1 METKITIKTGGT
13 TIHKA
18 VILSK
23 VYSNFIFRLIFLLV
37 WLLGCAS
44 ILVLGS
50 AYFYHFEIRI
60 IGLSLFFLAI
70 FLLYLALRKF
80 FIAKVKRPRISLTEA
95 KTSLVADRVIN
106 LYALFSYELAAAT
119 DKIYGSKDSKNE
131 TLQNLALA
139 IISTNEI
146 NFVLFRLGLGKDDL
160 KAAISTNY
168 SSSAST
174 TALVSLALD
183 LAIAAN
189 RREISAVDIFWAFC
203 DSDPFFQTIL
213 KNLKLNAEDISN
225 VVHWH
230 NTLSDKSAENEGV
243 FNYRRF
249 KMTGGIG
256 RDWVF
261 GYTNFLRMY
270 SLDLTESIR
279 EYGLSLEVI
288 AREKEI
294 REVEQALL
302 SQANGNV
309 IVVGDAGIGK
319 RTTILGFVKNLVDG
333 NLNQVLNKRHIFQLD
348 IESLLSGAAEPGELI
363 DKVARVFGET
373 ASAGNVILYIE
384 NIDNLFS
391 GDTVGKANLSEVI
404 LPYLDSNEIHII
416 GSCDV
421 AGYNNTILPNGA
433 LAKRF
438 VKVTVREPDD
448 KSMVSVLEDTV
459 PTIEYRT
466 KAVVSYEAIK
476 AAIKAASK
484 YILNQPNPEK
494 SIGLID
500 GAVTKAVAARGAT
513 IILPADIESYIAE
526 KYDLPTGEV
535 GAKEQ
540 EILLNLEAKMHALV
554 IGQAMAV
561 DSIANA
567 LRRARAKVTDSHKP
581 IGSFLFLGP
590 TGVGKTAT
598 AKALANVYF
607 GGENKMIR
615 FDMSEYQNK
624 DDIYRLIGTRTEQG
638 NLTTAVRE
646 NPFSLLLFDEIE
658 KAEPDILNLFLQILD
673 EGILTDGEGKK
684 VSFANTI
691 IIATSNAGSELI
703 YQSIKE
709 GVEFTQI
716 AAKLTNYII
725 DQHLFRAELLN
736 RFSGVVAF
744 APLTQEEI
752 VQIAKLMIEKMKK
765 TISETQGI
773 EITVDDAAVAY
784 LSELGF
790 DPEMGA
796 RPMQR
801 VIEEKLENL
810 LAEKVLKG
818 ELKDGDKYQITLEMI
833 K

>member
-1 METKITIKTGGT
+1 MKTEIIIFPIGT

-18 VILSK
+18 VVLTK
-23 VYSNFIFRLIFLLV
+23 VFSNFILRLIFLII
-37 WLLGCAS
+37 WALGIIS
-44 ILVLGS
+44 ILVLL
-50 AYFYHFEIRI
+50 AEYFYHFDMRI
-60 IGLSLFFLAI
+60 IGQALFFLAI
-70 FLLYLALRKF
+70 FLVYLAYRKF
-80 FIAKVKRPRISLTEA
+80 FTSYVRRPRISLSDA
-95 KTSLVADRVIN
+95 KSAIDKGKTIN
-106 LYALFSYELAAAT
+106 IFALFSYDLAEAT
-119 DKIYGSKDSKNE
+119 DKMYSTKESAAD

-139 IISTNEI
+139 MLDTPEI
-146 NFVLFRLGLGKDDL
+146 NFILLRLGLSKDDMR
-160 KAAISTNY
+160 KVV
-168 SSSAST
+168 ASDYT
-174 TALVSLALD
+174 VATPTVALVSRALD
-183 LAIAAN
+183 LAILAN
-189 RREISAVDIFWAFC
+189 RSEISSVEIFWAFC
-203 DSDPFFQTIL
+203 EGEPFFQRLL
-213 KNLKLNAEDISN
+213 KNLKLSVEDIAN
-225 VVHWH
+225 VVHWQAVL
-230 NTLSDKSAENEGV
+230 TDKSMQNEGF

-270 SLDLTESIR
+270 AIDLTESIR

-288 AREKEI
+288 AREKEV
-294 REVEQALL
+294 REIEEALL

-309 IVVGDAGIGK
+309 IMVGDAGIGK
-319 RTTILGFVKNLVDG
+319 RTIILGFVKNLVDG
-333 NLNQVLNKRHIFQLD
+333 NLNPTLTKRHIFQLD
-348 IESLLSGAAEPGELI
+348 IESLLSGETDSGALTE
-363 DKVARVFGET
+363 KVGRVFSET
-373 ASAGNVILYIE
+373 ASAGNVVLYIE
-384 NIDNLFS
+384 NIDNFFS

-404 LPYLDSNEIHII
+404 LPYLDSNQIHIV
-416 GSCDV
+416 GSTDV
-421 AGYNNTILPNGA
+421 AGYNNTILSNGA

-448 KSMVSVLEDTV
+448 KAMVSVLEDTV
-459 PTIEYRT
+459 PTIEYQT
-466 KAVVSYEAIK
+466 KAIISYEAIK
-476 AAIKAASK
+476 TAITAASK

-500 GAVTKAVAARGAT
+500 GAATKAVAARGET
-513 IILPADIESYIAE
+513 IILPSDIESYISE
-526 KYDLPTGEV
+526 KYDLPTGDV
-535 GAKEQ
+535 LAKEQ
-540 EILLNLEAKMHALV
+540 EILLNLEAKMHELV
-554 IGQAMAV
+554 VGQGAAV
-561 DSIANA
+561 DSISNA
-567 LRRARAKVTDSHKP
+567 LRRARAKVTDTHKP

-598 AKALANVYF
+598 AKALATVYF
-607 GGENKMIR
+607 GGEAKMIR
-615 FDMSEYQNK
+615 YDMSEYQNK
-624 DDIYRLIGTRTEQG
+624 DDIYRLIGSKTEQG

-709 GVEFTQI
+709 GIDFSLI
-716 AAKLTNYII
+716 SAKLTSYII
-725 DQHLFRAELLN
+725 DQHLFHAELLN
-736 RFSGVVAF
+736 RFSAVIAF
-744 APLTQEEI
+744 APLSQAEI
-752 VQIAKLMIEKMKK
+752 VQIAKLMIEKLKK
-765 TISETQGI
+765 TIHETQGI
-773 EITVDDAAVAY
+773 EITVDDAAVTY

-818 ELKDGDKYQITLEMI
+818 ELKDGDQFQITLEMI

>member
-1 METKITIKTGGT
+1 MQTEITIRPAGT

-18 VILSK
+18 VVLTK
-23 VYSNFIFRLIFLLV
+23 YFSNFIFRIIFFAV
-37 WLLGCAS
+37 WLLGVCS

-50 AYFYHFEIRI
+50 SFLYHFDLRI
-60 IGLSLFFLAI
+60 IGLCLLLLAVFLV
-70 FLLYLALRKF
+70 YLAFRKF
-80 FIAKVKRPRISLTEA
+80 FIAKVRRPRISLSEA
-95 KTSLVADRVIN
+95 KKRIAEGKIVN
-106 LYALFSYELAAAT
+106 LYALFSYDFAAST
-119 DKIYGSKDSKNE
+119 EKMYGSKDAVSE
-131 TLQNLALA
+131 TMQNLALA
-139 IISTNEI
+139 VMDTREI
-146 NFVLFRLGLGKDDL
+146 NFILLRLGLGKED
-160 KAAISTNY
+160 IINIITSNYPSST
-168 SSSAST
+168 ST
-174 TALVSLALD
+174 TNLIAHALD
-183 LAIAAN
+183 LAIIAN
-189 RREISAVDIFWAFC
+189 RKEISAVDVFWAFC
-203 DSDPFFQTIL
+203 DSDAFFQGIL
-213 KNLKLNAEDISN
+213 KNLRLNADDIAN
-225 VVHWH
+225 IVHWQA
-230 NTLSDKSAENEGV
+230 TLDDKVDENEGV

-270 SLDLTESIR
+270 SMDLTESIR

-294 REVEQALL
+294 REIEEALL

-309 IVVGDAGIGK
+309 IMVGDAGIGK
-319 RTTILGFVKNLVDG
+319 RTIILGFVKNLVNG
-333 NLNQVLNKRHIFQLD
+333 NLNPTLNKRHIFQLD
-348 IESLLSGAAEPGELI
+348 IESLLSGEADPGALME
-363 DKVARVFGET
+363 KVGRVFSET

-404 LPYLDSNEIHII
+404 LPYLDSNEIHIV

-448 KSMVSVLEDTV
+448 KAMVSVLEDTI
-459 PTIEYRT
+459 PTIEYQT
-466 KAVVSYEAIK
+466 KAIVSYEAIK

-500 GAVTKAVAARGAT
+500 GAVTRAVAARGET

-526 KYDLPTGEV
+526 KYDLPTGDV
-535 GAKEQ
+535 AAKEQ
-540 EILLNLEAKMHALV
+540 EILLNLEQKMHALV

-567 LRRARAKVTDSHKP
+567 LRRARAKVTDTHKP

-607 GGENKMIR
+607 GGEAKMIR
-615 FDMSEYQNK
+615 YDMSEYQNK
-624 DDIYRLIGTRTEQG
+624 DDIYRLIGSRTEQG

-673 EGILTDGEGKK
+673 EGLLTDGEGKK

-709 GVEFTQI
+709 GIDFSKVS
-716 AAKLTNYII
+716 AKLTSYIV

-736 RFSGVVAF
+736 RFSAVIAF
-744 APLTQEEI
+744 APLSQAEI
-752 VQIAKLMIEKMKK
+752 VQIAKLMIDTLKK
-765 TISETQGI
+765 TIQETQGI
-773 EITVDDAAVAY
+773 EITVAEDAIAY

-810 LAEKVLKG
+810 LADKVLRG
-818 ELKDGDKYQITLEMI
+818 ELKEGDKYQITLEMI

>member
-1 METKITIKTGGT
+1 MPTEISIRPSGT
-13 TIHKA
+13 TINKA
-18 VILSK
+18 VVLDKIF
-23 VYSNFIFRLIFLLV
+23 SNFIFRLIFFLV
-37 WLLGCAS
+37 WVFGIGS
-44 ILVLGS
+44 IIVLAVS
-50 AYFYHFEIRI
+50 NFYHFDIRI
-60 IGLSLFFLAI
+60 VGLSLFWLAVFLV
-70 FLLYLALRKF
+70 YLAFRKF
-80 FIAKVKRPRISLTEA
+80 FASKLKKPHISLSEVRT
-95 KTSLVADRVIN
+95 LVTAGKAVN
-106 LYALFSYELAAAT
+106 FYALFSYDLACATAAM
-119 DKIYGSKDSKNE
+119 YSNKNQKVD
-131 TLQNLALA
+131 TLLRLA
-139 IISTNEI
+139 IAILDTTEI
-146 NFVLFRLGLGKDDL
+146 NFILLRLGLGKEDL
-160 KAAISTNY
+160 RNLITQNY
-168 SSSAST
+168 NADGPT
-174 TALVSLALD
+174 TSLVLHALD
-183 LAIAAN
+183 LAISAD
-189 RREISAVDIFWAFC
+189 RKEVSAVDIFWAFC
-203 DSDPFFQTIL
+203 DTDPFFQSVL
-213 KNLKLNAEDISN
+213 KNLKLVPADIAN
-225 VVHWH
+225 VVHWQS
-230 NTLSDKSAENEGV
+230 TLADKAEESEGV

-270 SLDLTESIR
+270 SIDLTESIR

-294 REVEQALL
+294 REVEEALL

-309 IVVGDAGIGK
+309 IMVGDAGIGK
-319 RTTILGFVKNLVDG
+319 RTIILGFVKNLVTG
-333 NLNQVLNKRHIFQLD
+333 NLNPSLGKRHIFQLD
-348 IESLLSGAAEPGELI
+348 IESLLSGESDSGLLVE
-363 DKVARVFGET
+363 KVGRVFSET
-373 ASAGNVILYIE
+373 ASAGNVVLYIE

-416 GSCDV
+416 GSTDV
-421 AGYNNTILPNGA
+421 AGYNNTILSNSG

-448 KSMVSVLEDTV
+448 GAMVAVLEDTV
-459 PTIEYRT
+459 PGIEYQT
-466 KAVVSYEAIK
+466 KAFVSYEAIK
-476 AAIKAASK
+476 AAIKAAGK

-494 SIGLID
+494 TIGLID
-500 GAVTKAVAARGAT
+500 GAATKAVAARGET
-513 IILPADIESYIAE
+513 ILLPSDIDSYVAE
-526 KYDLPTGEV
+526 KYDLPTGDV
-535 GAKEQ
+535 AAKESQ
-540 EILLNLEAKMHALV
+540 ILLNLEQKMHALV

-567 LRRARAKVTDSHKP
+567 LRRARAKVTDTHKP

-607 GGENKMIR
+607 GGEAKMIR

-624 DDIYRLIGTRTEQG
+624 DDIYRLIGSKTEQG

-709 GVEFTQI
+709 GVDFSKVS
-716 AAKLTNYII
+716 AKLTSYII

-736 RFSGVVAF
+736 RFNSVIAF
-744 APLTQEEI
+744 APLSRDEI
-752 VQIAKLMIEKMKK
+752 VQIAKLMITKLEK
-765 TISETQGI
+765 TIQETQGI
-773 EITVDDAAVAY
+773 EIAVDEAAVAY

-810 LAEKVLKG
+810 LAEKVLRG
-818 ELKDGDKYQITLEMI
+818 ELKDGDKYQITLDMI